1 METLELIPKKE
12 TEMVQI
18 GKKITTGIAAF
29 ENKKADLEQLKLK
42 AVGLKIT
49 DINDKTTIVKV
60 SGIRKE
66 LKAARVEIEKE
77 GKLMRDQLTTI
88 NRGISAKEKELVSI
102 IEPTERELMAQEKW
116 VEDEKEKIRLEDER
130 KEQERIQARVNQLA
144 AYGFTIDINQIQ
156 TLSDDDFQSVLDDAK
171 VEFDKEQ
178 AAKAEAER
186 LAKEEAEK
194 LQREREELEQLR
206 KEHNEREAK
215 LKEEADKI
223 EAEKRAIEEAK
234 QREIAA
240 KKREEELNKAREE
253 AAEQARLQAIEDQK
267 AEVARKAEAERL
279 AKLEQEREE
288 SLRPDK
294 EKLQS
299 LATTIA
305 ALQLPTV
312 TDAKAQ
318 QITNDVQIM
327 LGKVEA
333 HILRKIKEL

>member
-1 METLELIPKKE
+1 METLTQQNSSVELSVISDKIKSGLE
-12 TEMVQI
+12 VFESRKNDLTEL
-18 GKKITTGIAAF
+18 A
-29 ENKKADLEQLKLK
+29 LK
-42 AVGLKIT
+42 ATGLKIESI
-49 DINDKTTIVKV
+49 DDVESIRQV
-60 SGIRKE
+60 STIRKT
-66 LKAARVEIEKE
+66 LKAQRVSIEKE
-77 GKLMRDQLTTI
+77 GKSMRDPLTAI
-88 NRGISAKEKELVSI
+88 SKHISAKEKELVSI

-116 VEDEKEKIRLEDER
+116 VEDEKEKIRLEAER

-156 TLSDDDFQSVLDDAK
+156 TLSDEDFQSVLDDAK
-171 VEFDKEQ
+171 IEFDKEQ

-206 KEHNEREAK
+206 KEHDEREAK
-215 LKEEADKI
+215 LKSEADKI
-223 EAEKRAIEEAK
+223 ETEKRAIEEAK
-234 QREIAA
+234 ERAAAA

-267 AEVARKAEAERL
+267 AAVARKAEEERL